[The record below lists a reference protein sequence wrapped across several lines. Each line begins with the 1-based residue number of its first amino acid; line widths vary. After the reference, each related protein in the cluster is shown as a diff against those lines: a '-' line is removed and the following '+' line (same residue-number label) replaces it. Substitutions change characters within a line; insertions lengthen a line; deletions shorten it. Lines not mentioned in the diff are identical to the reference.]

1 MVKKAL
7 LDGSVSF
14 LSPLEDS
21 ALAVLW
27 RLQSA
32 RTCDVH
38 RELKRRHKRTT
49 KSSVA
54 VILDR
59 LYKNGMLERRMS
71 VGRGG
76 IHYIYGIKANKSQFE
91 RTIVGSVVDRLID
104 TFGSNAVSY
113 FNERFSKK

>member
-7 LDGSVSF
+7 LEGGGSF
-14 LSPLEDS
+14 LSPLEES
-21 ALAVLW
+21 VLAVLW

-38 RELKRRHKRTT
+38 RELKRRRKRTT

-59 LYKNGMLERRMS
+59 LYKSGLLLRQMS

-76 IHYIYGIKANKSQFE
+76 IHYIYSVKTSKEQFE
-91 RTIVGSVVDRLID
+91 RSVIGSVVDRLID
-104 TFGSNAVSY
+104 AFGSNAVSY